1 MIMFGVFEYGST
13 SANRV
18 ERSRSTV
25 SVLKSDREVDHDSS
39 R

>member
-18 ERSRSTV
+18 ERIGSTF
-25 SVLKSDREVDHDSS
+25 SELRSDREVDHGCC